1 MITIKCPSC
10 QTENLH
16 DAEFCRHC
24 STRLA
29 KECVHCGTTNPY
41 QFIYCAQCGQ
51 NLSPAAEPVSVA
63 GEKQDEEKKEVAEE
77 IAAADETEVVLKDV
91 KAKVE
96 AEAKIILEELIGTQT
111 VQTAEEAEE
120 EQKDELRFMD
130 ILMPARVS
138 TGIEGL
144 DRLIDGG
151 FMAGKTYLVS
161 GEPGTGKTVF
171 GMQFLNHG
179 LMNGENGIY
188 ASAIDKPTH
197 IIVDAHALG
206 WHFKPYIQDRRLGF
220 LDISSH
226 FAQMRLGNTNGIDV
240 EAIITEI
247 TNRVKAYRAKRL
259 VIDAIAPFMFSQE
272 SFQNVQEYIQ
282 NLLLTIKD
290 NLGCTVLITS
300 SIPSGSAFLSR
311 YGSEEFL
318 VEGIIVLAM
327 SKFESH
333 IIRTINVIKMRS
345 TAADL
350 SEHAFEIVTKKGIVL
365 KD

>member
-1 MITIKCPSC
+1 VPG
-10 QTENLH
+10 ENN
-16 DAEFCRHC
+16 
-24 STRLA
+24 
-29 KECVHCGTTNPY
+29 K
-41 QFIYCAQCGQ
+41 
-51 NLSPAAEPVSVA
+51 
-63 GEKQDEEKKEVAEE
+63 EE
-77 IAAADETEVVLKDV
+77 ITEEAATAETTEEALKDI
-91 KAKVE
+91 KAEVE
-96 AEAKIILEELIGTQT
+96 AEAKVILEELIG
-111 VQTAEEAEE
+111 VESPPVEETEE
-120 EQKDELRFMD
+120 ETKDELTFMD

-138 TGIEGL
+138 TGIEGF

-151 FMAGKTYLVS
+151 FLAGKTYLVS

-171 GMQFLNHG
+171 ALQYLYHG
-179 LMNGENGIY
+179 LVNGENGIY

-206 WHFKPYIQDRRLGF
+206 WHLKPYIQERKLGF

-240 EAIITEI
+240 DAIVTEI

-259 VIDAIAPFMFSQE
+259 VIDTIAPFMFSQE

-282 NLLLTIKD
+282 NLLLSIKD
-290 NLGCTVLITS
+290 HLGCTVLITS
-300 SIPSGSAFLSR
+300 SIPSGSSFLSR

-318 VEGIIVLAM
+318 VEGIVVLDM
-327 SKFESH
+327 SKFDGH
-333 IIRTINVIKMRS
+333 IVRTLNVIKMRS

-350 SEHAFEIVTKKGIVL
+350 SEHAFEITTKKGIVL